1 MQEFIFKNIVYK
13 GIEIRI
19 MAHNFTEA
27 METLLRVTRN
37 IDDYRLQ
44 GE

>member
-1 MQEFIFKNIVYK
+1 MEKYIFKNIVYK
-13 GIEIRI
+13 GIEISI

-27 METLLRVTRN
+27 METLLKITRN

-44 GE
+44 E